1 LLLLKKPV
9 TLTAEGLVTGRTR
22 KTARQFPSKSVKQP
36 KDGAGMTIA
45 RPGDL
50 LRVQLC
56 TETARQSPS
65 VWIRV
70 ERCDDEHRIVY
81 GTIDDESA
89 GLGRA
94 LGRGAKLAASYHQV
108 QENAQIVGL
117 GRTSSTDP
125 SSK

>member
-1 LLLLKKPV
+1 M
-9 TLTAEGLVTGRTR
+9 AGRTR
-22 KTARQFPSKSVKQP
+22 KTTRQFPPKSVKQR
-36 KDGAGMTIA
+36 KDGGGVTIG

-50 LRVQLC
+50 LRIQLYS
-56 TETARQSPS
+56 ETAKRCPS
-65 VWIRV
+65 VWMRV

-89 GLGRA
+89 GLGKA